1 MSRYAFGK
9 SVLKMMETAPA
20 SEQPED
26 GSRGTASSAERRSV
40 SDGIIASSGIA
51 FQLWR
56 LYQHFWLVCLL
67 FPLVSLVRAPGSLAH
82 LVSGL
87 SALVV
92 FAASYTWVMWP
103 HPVSRAVQSR
113 LRSQA
118 QVALFV
124 VLVALVL
131 VLSVTYSLT
140 FLWLFIGL
148 GACAGVILP
157 LIRAFIVVSFLMFL
171 PVLIS
176 LIVQSGIEQVDW
188 PLTIALLL
196 LVRGLGLD
204 MMGLARMGR
213 AIRELHTT
221 RRELA
226 RLAVAEERLRVARD
240 LHDLLGH
247 TLSMIAL
254 KSELARRIVEHD
266 PARAAQEIAEVEVVA
281 RQTLRE
287 VREAVAGY
295 RQPTLQSELEGAQQ
309 LLEAAGINCQL
320 EQTVGRLPP
329 AIDAVLAWVVREGV
343 TNVVRHSL
351 ARRCRIRVIQWSE
364 QVRIEVTNDDRQ
376 PALQGPERLT
386 TPAPGSG
393 LCGIAERVAAHN
405 GHFEAGPW
413 FSDGTAGF
421 RLQVALPMLP
431 PEPPEA
437 GAAVARAQRSAEKEA
452 AR

>member
-1 MSRYAFGK
+1 MK
-9 SVLKMMETAPA
+9 ENAPA
-20 SEQPED
+20 PERPEA
-26 GSRGTASSAERRSV
+26 GRRGTAVCPSGRHV
-40 SDGIIASSGIA
+40 PDGVIASSGIA

-67 FPLVSLVRAPGSLAH
+67 FPLVSLVRVPGSLAH

-87 SALVV
+87 GALVV
-92 FAASYTWVMWP
+92 FATSYTWLMWP

-113 LRSQA
+113 ARSQM

-124 VLVALVL
+124 VLVGLVV
-131 VLSVTYSLT
+131 VLSATYSLT

-148 GACAGVILP
+148 GACAGVIFP
-157 LIRAFIVVSFLMFL
+157 LIQAFVVVSFLML
-171 PVLIS
+171 MPVLIS
-176 LIVQSGIEQVDW
+176 LLVQGGTLRVDW

-213 AIRELHTT
+213 AIRELYTA

-254 KSELARRIVEHD
+254 KSELARRLVEHE
-266 PARAAQEIAEVEVVA
+266 PGRAVQEIHEVEVVA

-295 RQPTLQSELEGAQQ
+295 RQTTLQSELEGAQE
-309 LLEAAGINCQL
+309 LLEAAGIDHHL
-320 EQTVGRLPP
+320 ELTVGRLPP
-329 AIDAVLAWVVREGV
+329 AIDTVLAWVVREGV
-343 TNVVRHSL
+343 TNVVRHSR
-351 ARRCRIRVIQWSE
+351 ARRCRIRVTHVSG
-364 QVRIEVTNDDRQ
+364 QVCIEVTNDERK
-376 PALQGPERLT
+376 PVLQGPERLT
-386 TPAPGSG
+386 TPPSGSG
-393 LCGIAERVAAHN
+393 LEGIAERVAAQG
-405 GHFEAGPW
+405 GHFEAGPILA
-413 FSDGTAGF
+413 DGVAGF
-421 RLQVALPMLP
+421 RLLVELPVP
-431 PEPPEA
+431 SSEQHGN
-437 GAAVARAQRSAEKEA
+437 GAALVKTDQTAEEGA
-452 AR
+452 TP